1 MQTLGHTPVKA
12 EILLR
17 KGCDWTWLLTVDES
31 DDPLPDSTTVT
42 LYVYSRDG
50 DTLLGFWPA
59 VEVLPGSAQLQ
70 IYADDHALIPDGAKF
85 TIVLAKPG
93 FPKTP
98 WLEGRVSKA
107 NR

>member
-1 MQTLGHTPVKA
+1 MLVMGHRPTKA

-17 KGCDWTWLLTVDES
+17 KGCDFTWELTVDE
-31 DDPLPDSTTVT
+31 DDPLPDGTVVT
-42 LYVYSRDG
+42 LYVYERDAE
-50 DTLLGFWPA
+50 TLIGFWPA
-59 VEVLPGSAQLQ
+59 VEVLPGAATLQ

-85 TIVLAKPG
+85 TVTLEKPTY
-93 FPKTP
+93 PKTP